1 MRILKVKKIT
11 YKAADETADGAKRLK
26 EIEIEVDKLWK
37 NAVQRMRESGNRQTT
52 SVKTLVN
59 MIDRQWNE
67 YDRIKGE
74 KVANLNKSE
83 EVKPDK
89 EKIKTLK

>member
-1 MRILKVKKIT
+1 
-11 YKAADETADGAKRLK
+11 
-26 EIEIEVDKLWK
+26 
-37 NAVQRMRESGNRQTT
+37 MRESGNRQTT